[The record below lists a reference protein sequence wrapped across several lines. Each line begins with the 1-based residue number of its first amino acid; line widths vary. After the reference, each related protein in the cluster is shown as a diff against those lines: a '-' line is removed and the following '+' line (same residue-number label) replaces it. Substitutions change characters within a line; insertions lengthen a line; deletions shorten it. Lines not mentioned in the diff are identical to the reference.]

1 MNELE
6 SFRTRLNSLKRPHP
20 GDDEVP
26 PVKIGPSVQER
37 EDLRAQLADAG
48 RREAELHAQLTELR
62 AQLADSG
69 QREAALRAQLADLQ
83 QRFQSD
89 TNALKMQIILAGP
102 AAVASSKWPAK
113 VSQLEDENSRL
124 RGEVSRLEGEVA
136 HLMPSQVPT
145 RQFDDSPPWCGE
157 AQDVNSLDSLGDDL
171 ASTFTSEEWSA
182 LEQGFAQRAAKQS
195 VVQTQ
200 PIPSSSSGSSSS
212 SSSAIPSSV
221 SSPPVTDSVQPPK
234 RRNSAIMSS
243 FSSPPVTDSVQP
255 PKRRK
260 TSKADEGKPVNFR
273 SIHTDFGPFKPHFAN
288 AMKPFLG
295 VHNLQET
302 ASGLVGLHDDFFKD
316 GSPHEKQSIGDR
328 FDALFTGFIAS
339 LRKSKTEFQNFR
351 DALGMAPTPQRAPR
365 TAKKVKHE

>member
-102 AAVASSKWPAK
+102 AAVASSKLPAK

-124 RGEVSRLEGEVA
+124 RGEVSRLQGEVA
-136 HLMPSQVPT
+136 HLMPSQVPS

-157 AQDVNSLDSLGDDL
+157 AQDVTLDSFGDDQ
-171 ASTFTSEEWSA
+171 ASPFTAEEWSA
-182 LEQGFAQRAAKQS
+182 LEQGYAQLAAKQS

-200 PIPSSSSGSSSS
+200 PIPSSSSSSSGSSSS

-221 SSPPVTDSVQPPK
+221 SSPPVTDSVQP
-234 RRNSAIMSS
+234 R
-243 FSSPPVTDSVQP
+243 
-255 PKRRK
+255 KRRK